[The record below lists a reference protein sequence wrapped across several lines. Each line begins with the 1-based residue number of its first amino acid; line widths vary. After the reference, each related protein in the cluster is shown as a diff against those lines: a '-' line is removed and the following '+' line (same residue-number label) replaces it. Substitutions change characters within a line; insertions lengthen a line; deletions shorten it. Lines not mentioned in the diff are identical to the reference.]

1 LLRIG
6 KAFRDVKISTDE
18 DKRLR
23 AQKVLVELLGQS
35 QGLPAKVGQFLS
47 MKEDGDG
54 LQVALDSSI
63 NPMPFDDVV
72 EILSKN
78 YSGDLRTIFRKVNE
92 DPRPASLGQVHSA
105 TLKSGESVAVKI
117 QYPDIREKVE
127 SELKIIGWLP
137 GMGPV
142 KKWGM
147 DLGGYVRELR
157 DHLDEELD
165 YLQEAK
171 RQIDYREKVG
181 DCPNIIV
188 PKVYSEFSSEN
199 ILVQSFEK
207 GDPLDKV
214 LCLSKEKRQEIGR
227 IWIRHV
233 LSMLFR
239 YGIMHS
245 DPNPLNFSFRT
256 KSRVPAIVIY
266 DFGSLFE
273 VSEDERM
280 LLLRIILAIR
290 EREDIDPARCLK
302 GLGFDLEKLKDIQTC
317 LPGLLAVLFEPFTED
332 APFDISQWEINK
344 RWDDIVGDLKWWFR
358 SAAPPRIIFLMRTFH
373 GLATHLQKLNVS
385 ISWSNLLYEAA
396 GDLFPKARSWPL
408 PECTVVE
415 GVPNFKGISQYLKID
430 VKKGNGN
437 RVTLTMPARVAE
449 NLEEV
454 MDPPI
459 LESIKKQNIDLD
471 EIQLRTRRS
480 GFIAQ
485 TVFEFEDPE
494 RKVKV
499 WLE

>member
-1 LLRIG
+1 M
-6 KAFRDVKISTDE
+6 STDQ
-18 DKRLR
+18 DKKLR
-23 AQKVLVELLGQS
+23 AQKLLIELLGES
-35 QGLPAKVGQFLS
+35 QGLPAKIGQFLS
-47 MKEDGDG
+47 MKEGEPG
-54 LQVALDSSI
+54 LQDALDASI
-63 NPMPFDDVV
+63 NPMPFDEVV
-72 EILSKN
+72 EILNKS
-78 YSGDLRTIFRKVNE
+78 YEGDLHTVFKKINP
-92 DPRPASLGQVHSA
+92 DARPASLGQVHSG
-105 TLKSGESVAVKI
+105 TLQNGQSVAVKI
-117 QYPDIREKVE
+117 QYPEIRGKVE
-127 SELKIIGWLP
+127 AELKIMGWVP

-147 DLGGYVRELR
+147 DLAGYVRELR

-165 YLQEAK
+165 YRQEAR
-171 RQIDYREKVG
+171 RQIGYREKLGECSNV
-181 DCPNIIV
+181 IV
-188 PKVYSEFSSEN
+188 PKVYPEISSDT

-207 GDPLDKV
+207 GDPLEKV
-214 LCLSKEKRQEIGR
+214 MGLSQEKRLEIGR
-227 IWIRHV
+227 IWIRHI
-233 LSMLFR
+233 LFMLFQK
-239 YGIMHS
+239 GIMHS
-245 DPNPLNFSFRT
+245 DPNPMNFAFRT
-256 KSRVPAIVIY
+256 KSRVSAIVIY

-273 VSEDERM
+273 VSEEERM

-332 APFDISQWEINK
+332 APFDISQWDINR

-373 GLATHLQKLNVS
+373 GLATHLQKLKVS
-385 ISWSNLLYEAA
+385 VSWSNLLYEAA
-396 GDLFPKARSWPL
+396 GDLFSKARTWPL
-408 PECTVVE
+408 PECPVVE
-415 GVPNFKGISQYLKID
+415 GAPNFRGISQYLKID

-449 NLEEV
+449 RLEEV

-459 LESIKKQNIDLD
+459 LEAIKKQNIDLD
-471 EIQLRTRRS
+471 EIQIRTRRS

-485 TVFEFEDPE
+485 TIFEFEDPE